1 MPKYDHH
8 PWVVVLRHGL
18 AARGVGWG
26 WGGAARGARKS
37 WGKSQWKKTKN
48 GGGSVAKPSTLHVP
62 HPVRFPLVTA
72 LDCPLFPRPDLVLS
86 VARRSEFPQGTHT
99 GLYWG
104 TGASGRTLRSNP
116 TPTVD
121 ANVVLYWGNPNT

>member
-1 MPKYDHH
+1 MG
-8 PWVVVLRHGL
+8 WLR
-18 AARGVGWG
+18 VGWG
-26 WGGAARGARKS
+26 GGGGGQHAARENRGENRSGKKS
-37 WGKSQWKKTKN
+37 KN

-86 VARRSEFPQGTHT
+86 VARRSEFSQGTHT

-121 ANVVLYWGNPNT
+121 ANVVLYWGNPHT